1 VDLTAT
7 RVCAKIRAVPELPS
21 DLQPI
26 PTQPWG
32 ERPDSLPLVIEE
44 VRTALWL
51 ESGSIPKAAIRLKV
65 APSRLRRFINNSPRL
80 LAEQNEAREQLVDKA
95 EENIKDALWD
105 PIDSARRDSMSKY
118 VASSLGRL
126 RGYGTGPG
134 KQININSEGG
144 NILIQWA
151 DGTPLSNDDNDS
163 SIIEGEMANES

>member
-1 VDLTAT
+1 MVDFP
-7 RVCAKIRAVPELPS
+7 R

-26 PTQPWG
+26 PTQPWS
-32 ERPDSLPLVIEE
+32 ERPDSLPLQIEE

-65 APSRLRRFINNSPRL
+65 TSHRLRRFISNSPRL
-80 LAEQNEAREQLVDKA
+80 LAEQNEAREQLADKA
-95 EENIKDALWD
+95 EENVKEALFDDKDA
-105 PIDSARRDSMSKY
+105 ARRDSMSKY
-118 VASSLGRL
+118 VLSSLGRL

-151 DGTPLSNDDNDS
+151 DGTSVSNDDD
-163 SIIEGEMANES
+163 IIEGTVVEDENAA

>member
-1 VDLTAT
+1 M
-7 RVCAKIRAVPELPS
+7 
-21 DLQPI
+21 
-26 PTQPWG
+26 
-32 ERPDSLPLVIEE
+32 
-44 VRTALWL
+44 
-51 ESGSIPKAAIRLKV
+51 
-65 APSRLRRFINNSPRL
+65 
-80 LAEQNEAREQLVDKA
+80 
-95 EENIKDALWD
+95 WD

>member
-1 VDLTAT
+1 VSAFPT
-7 RVCAKIRAVPELPS
+7 

-26 PTQPWG
+26 PTQPWD
-32 ERPDSLPLVIEE
+32 ERPDSLPLQVEE

-65 APSRLRRFINNSPRL
+65 ASHRLRRFVSNSPRL
-80 LAEQNEAREQLVDKA
+80 IAEQNEAREQLVDKA
-95 EENIKDALWD
+95 EENIKEALWD
-105 PIDSARRDSMSKY
+105 PIDSGRRDSMSKY

-151 DGTPLSNDDNDS
+151 DGSPLTPPESTDDGTT
-163 SIIEGEMANES
+163 IEGEFSES

>member
-1 VDLTAT
+1 VLQLSTLTIGWPLVEFPKDL
-7 RVCAKIRAVPELPS
+7 IPLPTS
-21 DLQPI
+21 
-26 PTQPWG
+26 PWD
-32 ERPDSLPLVIEE
+32 ERPDSVPLTVEE

-51 ESGSIPKAAIRLKV
+51 ESGSVPKAAIRLKV
-65 APSRLRRFINNSPRL
+65 APSRLRRFISNSPRL

-118 VASSLGRL
+118 VASSLGRN

-151 DGTPLSNDDNDS
+151 DGTPLSNDGDDS
-163 SIIEGEMANES
+163 PIIEGEMANEG